1 MQNIRLALVQMTAK
15 TGLVKENLDKIE
27 HYVMQAAREKADLIC
42 FPELCVPGYHREL
55 AGQYMEPV
63 PGPGSRRLSRLARN
77 SGVTVLAGLAEQS
90 ADERPYITHLVVHPD
105 GRRQKYRKTHLGKS
119 ERPYFTAG
127 NELPVF
133 QTDKIAFGIEICWDL
148 HFPEVTTVLS
158 LRGAEII
165 FAPHASPVIVG
176 DRRAIWLKY
185 LAARAYDNA
194 VFVAACNLVGR
205 ASEKQDFCGGAMVLD
220 PRGDVLAEDF
230 SQREGLLLADLDATL
245 INTIRRN
252 RAKSMRYHFYLNFRR
267 PELYRELLRETPE
280 PFRNGEG
287 KTGGGQDKTS
297 AGNGQ

>member
-1 MQNIRLALVQMTAK
+1 MQNTRLALVQMRAK

-27 HYVMQAAREKADLIC
+27 HFVALAAREKADLIC

-55 AGQYMEPV
+55 ARQYTEV
-63 PGPGSRRLSRLARN
+63 IPGPGADRLSRLARDT
-77 SGVTVLAGLAEQS
+77 GVTVLAGLAEQS
-90 ADERPYITHLVVHPD
+90 ECDRPYITHLVAHPD
-105 GRRQKYRKTHLGKS
+105 GRVQKYRKTHLGKS
-119 ERPYFTAG
+119 ECPHFTAG

-133 QTDKIAFGIEICWDL
+133 QTEKTVFGVEICWDL

-205 ASEKQDFCGGAMVLD
+205 ASEKQEFCGGAMVLD

-230 SQREGLLLADLDATL
+230 SRREGMLLADLDATL

-252 RAKSMRYHFYLNFRR
+252 RARSMRYHFYLNFRR
-267 PELYRELLRETPE
+267 PELYRELLRGAPDPPPAEENKTAG
-280 PFRNGEG
+280 GEQG
-287 KTGGGQDKTS
+287 
-297 AGNGQ
+297 